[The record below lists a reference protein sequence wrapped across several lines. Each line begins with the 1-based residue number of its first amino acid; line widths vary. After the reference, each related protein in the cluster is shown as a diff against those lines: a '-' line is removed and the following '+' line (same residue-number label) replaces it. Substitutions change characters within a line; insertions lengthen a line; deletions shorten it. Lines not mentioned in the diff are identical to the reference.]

1 MSAAEEPPEA
11 GAAAAPADE
20 PPEAGAAA
28 APADEHTQPVA
39 GDEPGFTDT
48 LTLCFA
54 DPAAAVCGVIAL
66 ERGENDAAG
75 ALLFVDGELVAS
87 HARSDLH
94 TDLARWQALSTDALS
109 IEVDPTWVVEMRADG
124 ADLTVEFLPP
134 ADPFFFDAASPP
146 GAISGLARSERVCH
160 VAGSMTV
167 GGRELAID
175 GRGQRSHQ
183 WGPSPWPRLAS
194 WRALA
199 AWLDDDRA
207 LALWGAQPAGG
218 GERDREALA
227 ACVVE
232 SGPYRTLGVADPRIS
247 TSYGADGRPLRAG
260 LELWLGADDDFAQ
273 RAAGELICAGALRL
287 GSSHQLWSFLDWRM
301 EGHAGVGALAVVT
314 PEAAA

>member
-1 MSAAEEPPEA
+1 MSAPDETPEA
-11 GAAAAPADE
+11 GAATAPAV
-20 PPEAGAAA
+20 
-28 APADEHTQPVA
+28 EHTAPVA
-39 GDEPGFTDT
+39 GDEAGFTDT

-54 DPAAAVCGVIAL
+54 DPDAAVYGVIAL
-66 ERGENDAAG
+66 ERGTIDAAG

-94 TDLARWQALSTDALS
+94 THLARWQALSTDALS
-109 IEVDPTWVVEMRADG
+109 IEIDPTWVVELRADG
-124 ADLTVEFLPP
+124 AELTVEFLPP
-134 ADPFFFDAASPP
+134 SDPFIFEAASPP
-146 GAISGLARSERVCH
+146 GAISGLERSERVCD
-160 VAGSMTV
+160 VAGTVTV
-167 GGRELAID
+167 GGSERAID

-227 ACVVE
+227 ARIVE
-232 SGPYRTLGVADPRIS
+232 VHPPRALDVAEPRIS
-247 TSYGADGRPLRAG
+247 TTYGGDGRPLRAG

-273 RAAGELICAGALRL
+273 RAAGELICAGSLRL
-287 GSSHQLWSFLDWRM
+287 GSSRQLWSFLDWRM
-301 EGHAGVGALAVVT
+301 EGRAGLGALVTVT
-314 PEAAA
+314 PEPEGDVA